1 MDMRPKSCFCH
12 GSFLSSTFNAKT
24 SPLQCLALSQ
34 VSSFELLHLSQGY
47 TWKLQALMATG
58 FPQDSCK
65 IPNAQPLYSQATYS
79 TVSLEHLPCSIIF
92 LYFGKTSSAP
102 YSVPSTRK
110 KCSNYFTL
118 VATDANWI
126 KLFFTHTLELN
137 CLCLN
142 GQLLMPDCPT
152 EGCSFFLKNSE
163 MYISRPACFITNQ
176 CFENALQ
183 WV

>member
-1 MDMRPKSCFCH
+1 MSCIISVLQFW
-12 GSFLSSTFNAKT
+12 TP
-24 SPLQCLALSQ
+24 SPLTRVGLETSGTDAAG
-34 VSSFELLHLSQGY
+34 V
-47 TWKLQALMATG
+47 
-58 FPQDSCK
+58 PQDSCN
-65 IPNAQPLYSQATYS
+65 ISNAQPLRSQANYS
-79 TVSLEHLPCSIIF
+79 TDSLEHLLCSVIF

-118 VATDANWI
+118 VATDTNWI

-142 GQLLMPDCPT
+142 SQLMPDCPT
-152 EGCSFFLKNSE
+152 EGCSFFLRNSK
-163 MYISRPACFITNQ
+163 MYVSRPNCFSTNQ
-176 CFENALQ
+176 YFENALL

>member
-1 MDMRPKSCFCH
+1 MRPKSCFCH

-24 SPLQCLALSQ
+24 SPLQCLELSQ

-110 KCSNYFTL
+110 KMF
-118 VATDANWI
+118 
-126 KLFFTHTLELN
+126 KLFYTCGNRCKLN
-137 CLCLN
+137 QIILYPYFRAK
-142 GQLLMPDCPT
+142 LLM
-152 EGCSFFLKNSE
+152 FK
-163 MYISRPACFITNQ
+163 RPAV
-176 CFENALQ
+176 NARLSH
-183 WV
+183 